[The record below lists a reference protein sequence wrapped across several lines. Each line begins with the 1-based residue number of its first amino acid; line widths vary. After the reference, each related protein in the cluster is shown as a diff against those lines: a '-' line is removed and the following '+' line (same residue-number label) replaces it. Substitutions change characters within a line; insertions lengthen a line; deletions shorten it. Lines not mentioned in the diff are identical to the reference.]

1 MNCYFT
7 SCSQAIKSTLENKTY
22 GLYYSDKA
30 KNNQEIHSHDCCEI
44 FLCLSNNT
52 GFLIDGK
59 YYTAEDGDVFILNHL
74 QAHKVLPKNLN
85 DFKRYSF
92 HVHPSFIAQNSTSKT
107 NLSRCFY
114 GENKVDKITLSKT
127 ERDNLISIFNRLKNN
142 YEFGDDVY
150 KNTIAVDVLL
160 KINEHSFSRE
170 INQSGI
176 ENSTLQ
182 LAINFISSNFDKNL
196 DLVTIAK
203 NSYVSVNKLCSLFK
217 ENLNTTVIKFLT
229 SKRLTNAKKMLE
241 SNHSVTESAFA
252 SGFNDYANF
261 IRVFKTAVGVSPGK
275 YQKQY
280 RKRV

>member
-1 MNCYFT
+1 MKCYFN
-7 SCSQAIKSTLENKTY
+7 SCSQAIKNTLENKTY
-22 GLYYSDKA
+22 GLYYSEKA

-44 FLCLSNNT
+44 FLCLSDNS

-59 YYTAEDGDVFILNHL
+59 LYTAEDSDVFILNHL
-74 QAHKVLPKNLN
+74 QAHKVLPNNLD

-92 HVHPSFIAQNSTSKT
+92 HVHPSFIAQNSTSET

-127 ERDNLISIFNRLKNN
+127 ERDDLIAKFNRLEQT

-150 KNTIAVDVLL
+150 KNTLAVDILL
-160 KINEHSFSRE
+160 KVNELSFSRE
-170 INQSGI
+170 INQCGI
-176 ENSTLQ
+176 DDSPLQ
-182 LAINFISSNFDKNL
+182 LAINFISLNFDKNL
-196 DLVTIAK
+196 DLSTIAK
-203 NSYVSVNKLCSLFK
+203 NSYVSVNKLCALFK

-241 SNHSVTESAFA
+241 NDYSITDSAFA

-275 YQKQY
+275 YKKQY
-280 RKRV
+280 KEKT